1 MNSAVIETVGAIF
14 LLIFCMTMLYQG
26 TMILLQRNGYTRRN
40 YRDEAAKMR
49 KRIEEVLKNYG
60 SD

>member
-14 LLIFCMTMLYQG
+14 LLIFCMTMMYHG

>member
-1 MNSAVIETVGAIF
+1 MNIAVVETVGAIF
-14 LLIFCMTMLYQG
+14 LLIFWMTMMYHG

-40 YRDEAAKMR
+40 YRGDAAKMR

>member
-40 YRDEAAKMR
+40 YRDDAAKMR
-49 KRIEEVLKNYG
+49 KRIENIIKEYE